1 MSTES
6 AAATL
11 PQPLGPAAPAPAAAP
26 PALHGRVVRG
36 VAWKAASTVFGQL
49 SRLLVA
55 AILAHLLSPHDY
67 GVAAMVLVF
76 SSLVLVFSDLA
87 FGQALIQRREI
98 SEADRST
105 VFWTSVGAGALL
117 TVLGIGLSWPIA
129 AFYGE
134 PQVQGLFA
142 VLSLGFLIGSL
153 AATQT
158 ALLMRDMNFRSLELR
173 DMGATVVG
181 GAVGIVTALNGMGA
195 WAIILQQLTVTAV
208 ASALVWVAS
217 RWRPRFTYSRAS
229 LRDLGGYSA
238 NVLGSRLLF
247 YANRNLDN
255 LLIGRFIGPA
265 ALGAYAVSYNVMI
278 TPMSQIS
285 LPLQEVMF
293 PAMSRMQDDLAR
305 LRDAWM
311 RANRLVGAITIPGML
326 GLIAVA
332 PEFVAVVLGP
342 KWDSAVPVLQILAW
356 VGLLQSLQG
365 MNGTILRAVDR
376 TRTLLRYSVVVLVA
390 STIAFVVGLPWGV
403 VGVAAAY
410 AISSTIIE
418 PYYTWLT
425 TRAVGMS
432 LLDFGRNFG
441 GIVQA
446 AVIMLVAVLLAK
458 STLVDAGLGDA
469 PRLLALVLV
478 GVLIYGACVAWRAPE
493 VLEELDGLRR
503 RGLRS

>member
-6 AAATL
+6 VAATL
-11 PQPLGPAAPAPAAAP
+11 PKPIEVPEVPAS
-26 PALHGRVVRG
+26 ALRGSVVRG

-67 GVAAMVLVF
+67 GLAAMVLVF

-87 FGQALIQRREI
+87 FGQALIQRQTI
-98 SEADRST
+98 TEADKST

-117 TVLGIGLSWPIA
+117 TVAGIGLSWPIA

-134 PQVQGLFA
+134 PEVQGLFA
-142 VLSLGFLIGSL
+142 VLSLGFFIGSL
-153 AATQT
+153 AATQ
-158 ALLMRDMNFRSLELR
+158 ASLLMREMNFRSLELR
-173 DMGATVVG
+173 DMGATVCG
-181 GAVGIVTALNGMGA
+181 GAVGVVTALNGFGA
-195 WAIILQQLTVTAV
+195 WAIILQQLTVTTV
-208 ASALVWVAS
+208 AAALVWVAS
-217 RWRPRFTYSRAS
+217 RWRPRFIYSLAS

-255 LLIGRFIGPA
+255 LLIGRFLGPA

-293 PAMSRMQDDLAR
+293 PAMSRLQDQREKLRTAWLR
-305 LRDAWM
+305 L
-311 RANRLVGAITIPGML
+311 NRLVGAITIPGML

-365 MNGTILRAVDR
+365 LNGTILRAVDR
-376 TRTLLRYSVVVLVA
+376 TSTLLRYSLVVLVA
-390 STIAFVVGLPWGV
+390 SAVAFVAGLPWGV
-403 VGVAAAY
+403 VGVATAY

-425 TRAVGMS
+425 ARSIDSS
-432 LLDFGRNFG
+432 LREFGRSLSG
-441 GIVQA
+441 VVQA
-446 AVIMLVAVLLAK
+446 AVLMLGAVLLAK
-458 STLVDAGLGDA
+458 AALLDAGLGDA
-469 PRLLALVLV
+469 PRLLALILV
-478 GVLIYGACVAWRAPE
+478 GIAIYGPCVAWRAPE
-493 VLEELDGLRR
+493 VVAELDELRR
-503 RGLRS
+503 RGLRG